1 MRIVPR
7 QLRVPNRVP
16 QVPVMTP
23 VSGHLQV
30 VERADGR
37 RYYALW
43 RDSDGRHKR
52 ALGPAWVKPHGRTA
66 RGAIRWR
73 AADGPKPTPEHLTP
87 ADAEALLRHILTE
100 AERASGQPAMPTVTF
115 GAACAEW
122 LRYVEHDRQRR
133 RSTIADYRNIV
144 RGELLLAF
152 GADSVL
158 AAITTETIDAYRERR
173 LEEGQISR
181 RTLQKNLVVLHG
193 ILKRAK
199 RKGWVA
205 RNAAADAE
213 RVTVRSTGDFNVL
226 SPAEVHAVARAAAD
240 PTIGA
245 LLLVAGFT
253 GLRMSELLALRW
265 RDVDFGN
272 RSLFVRTAVTR
283 GREGL
288 PKSGKVR
295 SVPLVDQALVELD
308 RLSQRPIA
316 HGPEDHVF
324 CNAVG
329 HRLYDDLVRAAF
341 YEALDAAGLG
351 HLRRRPKPIVFHD
364 LRHTFGT
371 LAVQVFPLSDV
382 QAYMGH
388 QDISTTM
395 IYVHHVPRHD
405 AADRLSAALRQSAG
419 EANLPG
425 RVATAD
431 P

>member
-1 MRIVPR
+1 
-7 QLRVPNRVP
+7 
-16 QVPVMTP
+16 MTA

-43 RDSDGRHKR
+43 RDEHGRHKQL
-52 ALGPAWVKPHGRTA
+52 LGPAWVKPHGRTA

-73 AADGPKPTPEHLTP
+73 AADGPKPSPEHLTP
-87 ADAEALLRHILTE
+87 ADAEALLRHIITE
-100 AERASGQPAMPTVTF
+100 AERASGQPATPVVSF

-122 LRYVEHDRQRR
+122 LRYTEHDRQRR
-133 RSTIADYRNIV
+133 ASTIADYRNIL
-144 RGELLLAF
+144 RGELLPAF
-152 GADSVL
+152 GAETVL
-158 AAITTETIDAYRERR
+158 SEITTEVIDAYRERR
-173 LEEGQISR
+173 LDEGRLSR

-213 RVTVRSTGDFNVL
+213 RVTVKSTGDFNVL
-226 SPAEVHAVARAAAD
+226 TPAEVHAVARAAAD

-272 RSLFVRTAVTR
+272 RSLFVRAAVTR

-316 HGPEDHVF
+316 RGPECHVF

-341 YEALDAAGLG
+341 YEALDAVDLG

-405 AADRLSAALRQSAG
+405 AADRLSDALRRSTQTPTESRLMPA
-419 EANLPG
+419 LTS
-425 RVATAD
+425 R
-431 P
+431 